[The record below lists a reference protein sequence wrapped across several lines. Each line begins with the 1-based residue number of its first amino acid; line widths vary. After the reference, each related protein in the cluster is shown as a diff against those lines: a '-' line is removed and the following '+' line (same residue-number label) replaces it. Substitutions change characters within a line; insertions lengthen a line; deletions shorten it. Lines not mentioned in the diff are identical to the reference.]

1 MAHPSG
7 DGVRHGDPVETEE
20 VLVITKDVSVVRN
33 DDIIDFM
40 EVFYNVSRGQD
51 HTPQKTFDGICRSAS
66 DVPVLFKVI
75 SVIGW
80 TNIAVTILNRQD
92 ELPYYS
98 AGVTLAAFAINYMNQ
113 VTELKLPRV
122 ILDQG
127 TECLKQLTE
136 MRIDEYDLN
145 AEQKESEKI
154 WWKTFLDIW
163 KEYTKRCLEEDGA
176 FAE

>member
-1 MAHPSG
+1 
-7 DGVRHGDPVETEE
+7 
-20 VLVITKDVSVVRN
+20 
-33 DDIIDFM
+33 M
-40 EVFYNVSRGQD
+40 EVFYNVSREQD
-51 HTPQKTFDGICRSAS
+51 STPQKAFDGICRSAG

-75 SVIGW
+75 GTIGW
-80 TNIAVTILNRQD
+80 NNIALSILKRQD

-136 MRIDEYDLN
+136 MRIDESDLN

-163 KEYTKRCLEEDGA
+163 KEYMKRCFEENGA

>member
-1 MAHPSG
+1 MK
-7 DGVRHGDPVETEE
+7 T
-20 VLVITKDVSVVRN
+20 
-33 DDIIDFM
+33 
-40 EVFYNVSRGQD
+40 FYNVNRDQEC
-51 HTPQKTFDGICRSAS
+51 TPQEAFDDICRSVG
-66 DVPVLFKVI
+66 DMPVWFKVI
-75 SVIGW
+75 ATIGW
-80 TNIAVTILNRQD
+80 TNISVGILKRQD

-136 MRIDEYDLN
+136 MRIDESDLN
-145 AEQKESEKI
+145 AEQKGSEKI

>member
-1 MAHPSG
+1 
-7 DGVRHGDPVETEE
+7 
-20 VLVITKDVSVVRN
+20 
-33 DDIIDFM
+33 M
-40 EVFYNVSRGQD
+40 EAFYNVSRGKESA
-51 HTPQKTFDGICRSAS
+51 PQEAFDNICRSVGN
-66 DVPVLFKVI
+66 VPVWFKVI
-75 SVIGW
+75 ATIGW
-80 TNIAVTILNRQD
+80 TNIAIGILQRQD
-92 ELPYYS
+92 QLPYYS

-136 MRIDEYDLN
+136 MRIDESDLN